1 MNRGPAPAN
10 ELPVAAAVAV
20 LAAALVAPLGSL
32 RGQLREPAGA
42 LRSAPVADSGDG
54 HDARRPARGR
64 RHIALPRPRGSQ
76 DASATTAPWWA
87 PLASAVVPGAGQA
100 VLEQD
105 RFVAYV
111 AVETYA
117 WSQYAVDLR
126 EGRRQQRAY
135 EQLAANVARATFG
148 GSRPVGDFEYYERME
163 HFVESGLFDLAPDG
177 PLDPETDST
186 TFNGATWLLARQTF
200 WPDPRVAPDPGS
212 AAYRSAIEFYER
224 RAIRPEFRWSWRN
237 AQLEQDL
244 YRRTITRSNDAYRRS
259 VQNLGLVIA
268 NHVLSTV
275 DSYVTVRLR
284 RRTGGGGFGFVAT
297 MPWPTRLDPAPPR

>member
-1 MNRGPAPAN
+1 MIRGSAPATSSV
-10 ELPVAAAVAV
+10 VAAAAV
-20 LAAALVAPLGSL
+20 LAGALLLGVRSANA
-32 RGQLREPAGA
+32 QLRVPVGA
-42 LRSAPVADSGDG
+42 ARSASAVDSVRSGAQLG
-54 HDARRPARGR
+54 RALSQDARR
-64 RHIALPRPRGSQ
+64 
-76 DASATTAPWWA
+76 DAPWWA
-87 PLASAVVPGAGQA
+87 PLASAVLPGAGQA
-100 VLEQD
+100 MLQQD

-135 EQLAANVARATFG
+135 QQLAANVARAIFG

-163 HFVESGLFDLAPDG
+163 HFVESGLYDLVSGG
-177 PLDPETDST
+177 PLDPEMDST
-186 TFNGATWLLARQTF
+186 TFNGSTWLLARQTF
-200 WPDPRVAPDPGS
+200 WADPTVVPDTAS
-212 AAYRSAIEFYER
+212 IAYKSAIEFYER

-244 YRRTITRSNDAYRRS
+244 YRRTIARSNDAYRRS

-284 RRTGGGGFGFVAT
+284 RRAGGGGFGFVAT
-297 MPWPTRLDPAPPR
+297 VPWPAALDGAAGRP